1 MVSPG
6 LEDLV
11 FFMMLCS
18 LEQRRSAFRLNRTRS
33 LSSWR
38 KLKGRGQSGRG
49 PSCKSKWGA
58 ENGTIAIRPGDVGTA
73 KEPIC

>member
-18 LEQRRSAFRLNRTRS
+18 LEQGRSAFRLNRAGDISR
-33 LSSWR
+33 WR
-38 KLKGRGQSGRG
+38 RLKGRGSEWEGSRE
-49 PSCKSKWGA
+49 SKLQKK
-58 ENGTIAIRPGDVGTA
+58 D
-73 KEPIC
+73 